1 MAALRRCLQSTRQ
14 PFTTRHALST
24 RSFTSTSIRP
34 NDKQNMMDK
43 DSINTDSR
51 EYSKTG
57 GDDSTAAT
65 EDAAFNP
72 NKTSPEEEHA
82 TASRESGG
90 ESNNPLNVSP
100 ANKEISDPNN
110 QQKGGATG
118 SPSETGQ
125 GGGRERSSGGGS
137 PKKSGGGKSGGGPL

>member
-1 MAALRRCLQSTRQ
+1 MTSKIRQCRSQNRALDQHKAPSPNTSKTLPVLPDNHNQHTKMAALRRCLQSTRQ

-90 ESNNPLNVSP
+90 V
-100 ANKEISDPNN
+100 
-110 QQKGGATG
+110 
-118 SPSETGQ
+118 
-125 GGGRERSSGGGS
+125 
-137 PKKSGGGKSGGGPL
+137 